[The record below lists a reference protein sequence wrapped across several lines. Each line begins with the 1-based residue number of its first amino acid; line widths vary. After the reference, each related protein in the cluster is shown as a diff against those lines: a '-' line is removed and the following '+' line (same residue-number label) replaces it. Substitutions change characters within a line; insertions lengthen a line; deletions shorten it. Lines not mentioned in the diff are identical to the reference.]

1 VFHDSF
7 RALKQY
13 QDSPE
18 HNGRSMMKAVQVK
31 ANDTIGVA
39 VQQSDLPM
47 IQFLL
52 NGEPLHELAINRF
65 RGMVYPSIYLPEV
78 TDSDGNSD
86 IQIHLEM
93 NENGFRQMSPH
104 ARFGP
109 VILARGLI

>member
-1 VFHDSF
+1 
-7 RALKQY
+7 
-13 QDSPE
+13 
-18 HNGRSMMKAVQVK
+18 MMKEVK
-31 ANDTIGVA
+31 VTTDDTVGVA

-65 RGMVYPSIYLPEV
+65 RGMVYPSIYVPEA
-78 TDSDGNSD
+78 TSNNDNTNGSD

>member
-1 VFHDSF
+1 
-7 RALKQY
+7 
-13 QDSPE
+13 
-18 HNGRSMMKAVQVK
+18 MMKAVQVK
-31 ANDTIGVA
+31 TDDTVGVA

-65 RGMVYPSIYLPEV
+65 RGLVYPSIYLPE
-78 TDSDGNSD
+78 TTTNNDNNKGSDNSD
-86 IQIHLEM
+86 IQIHLQM
-93 NENGFRQMSPH
+93 NEDGFRQMSPH

>member
-1 VFHDSF
+1 
-7 RALKQY
+7 
-13 QDSPE
+13 
-18 HNGRSMMKAVQVK
+18 MMKAVEVK
-31 ANDTIGVA
+31 SDDTVGVA

-65 RGMVYPSIYLPEV
+65 RGTVYPSIYISEA
-78 TDSDGNSD
+78 TSDNGNDKGSD

-109 VILARGLI
+109 VIVARGLI